1 MPAGTSCAPF
11 AADEDEFSD
20 SNFDWEAVGS
30 LADTAQQVHAAAE
43 RQQKINDLVD
53 EAETELKEIG
63 RLRKGGSGHPGKTGR
78 KGTEN
83 FKLWTDKLAHL
94 KNGLL
99 PGESVGAGA
108 RSDKQLHAAAQ
119 QHAGDHAAAGNTT
132 RYHHAQLRAQL
143 WPDLCARGGGDAAD
157 VQPTS
162 RGLCARLLRL
172 LAAATSQRSRSC

>member
-1 MPAGTSCAPF
+1 MASGSPSALSVEDDDEFRDKGMDWAKAGTM
-11 AADEDEFSD
+11 
-20 SNFDWEAVGS
+20 V
-30 LADTAQQVHAAAE
+30 DTAEKMQAAAE
-43 RQQKINDLVD
+43 RQQKINDLID

-108 RSDKQLHAAAQ
+108 R
-119 QHAGDHAAAGNTT
+119 
-132 RYHHAQLRAQL
+132 
-143 WPDLCARGGGDAAD
+143 
-157 VQPTS
+157 
-162 RGLCARLLRL
+162 
-172 LAAATSQRSRSC
+172 